1 MFSICIYHSCV
12 NCTKWKFIKN
22 NINKRCF
29 YFGDVLLKVVPMDSL
44 LVLYDFL
51 IGKIV
56 LFLRI
61 IEIDI
66 LKYIYNNQ
74 FHGIERNIHI
84 FETKYVIL
92 LYMKRMH
99 Q

>member
-1 MFSICIYHSCV
+1 MNLFFFIKIASNNSVFMFSICIYHSCV

-56 LFLRI
+56 RYLRI
-61 IEIDI
+61 IEI
-66 LKYIYNNQ
+66 
-74 FHGIERNIHI
+74 F
-84 FETKYVIL
+84 
-92 LYMKRMH
+92 
-99 Q
+99 